1 MVIARRVHRR
11 SGVTHVRD
19 GSDGPVAGAGRS
31 RGSAPIVRPATIRGR
46 FRQIVV
52 AFLLSILVLITI
64 VVAREVSTYRNASG
78 TAQAVDLTLSAQGL
92 IHELQRERGLT
103 NGFLAGDTGYR
114 RDAVL
119 QRLRVDEALSGMVR
133 LLTRTGRAGE
143 AQVATTIERVNGL
156 TELRGSIDAGRTA
169 RVTAFSYYTDT
180 IAALA
185 RLDLGLDRESD
196 TTLREQVAALRA
208 IGEAKEAT
216 AQERGF
222 LAGVFTANN
231 MRGDDYAEFADMR
244 ATKRAALA
252 QFARSADVIPRSAG
266 DRALAT
272 DAATRAA
279 SFEALAL
286 AGADGRALRV
296 DPHAW
301 WLSMTTLIDDL
312 RAVQMAEGSAIRARA
327 GQLRETAAV
336 RLLLAIALVGLAV
349 AGQLALAAAGSRAVS
364 RPLAHLV
371 REAGELAARRLPQ
384 AVAELL
390 AGGESCSPPQSIRL
404 PDRAAEETRAVAA
417 AFDGVQRVAY
427 ELAAEQ
433 ALLRR
438 NSSES
443 MANLGRRNQNLLRR
457 QMGLISRLE
466 HEANDPSTL
475 ANLFE
480 LDHLATR
487 MRRNAESLLVLV
499 GEESPRLWSTPVT
512 IADVIRASI
521 AEVEEYRRVRLC
533 RIDEAHVHGQIAA
546 DVAHMIAELVENALA
561 FSPPDADVE
570 IFGRWTY
577 PHYLLVIVD
586 QGLGMS
592 TDDLARANAR
602 LRGQENF
609 LVAPTRFL
617 GHYVVGGL
625 AERLGI
631 GVQLA
636 ESPVTGITARLVL
649 PDKILV
655 DGSTLDT
662 APAGTPVNR
671 PVRDRL
677 PELAAGPAVAPP
689 VTPPVTPAAVSQAP
703 TMTTTQPTEPA
714 NTDCRTA
721 PAASWFQTPSTA
733 EAAENSLE
741 RTRNG
746 LVKRV
751 PGGRTAT
758 VVAPAR
764 RSAAAVVDRPPDQV
778 RTMLTSLRAGLNR
791 GEGTLRDEP
800 ARQEGPSD
808 DC

>member
-1 MVIARRVHRR
+1 MFIARRVYRR
-11 SGVTHVRD
+11 GGVTHVRD
-19 GSDGPVAGAGRS
+19 GSDGPVAGPRRLLS
-31 RGSAPIVRPATIRGR
+31 SAPILRPATIRGR
-46 FRQIVV
+46 FRQVVV

-64 VVAREVSTYRNASG
+64 VVAREVSTFRDASG

-103 NGFLAGDTGYR
+103 NGFLAGDIGYR
-114 RDAVL
+114 RDAVD
-119 QRLRVDEALSGMVR
+119 QRVRVDEALSETVR

-169 RVTAFSYYTDT
+169 RLMAFSYYTDT

-185 RLDLGLDRESD
+185 HLDFGLDQESD

-222 LAGVFTANN
+222 LAGVFTANH
-231 MRGDDYAEFADMR
+231 MRGDDYAKFAEIR

-252 QFARSADVIPRSAG
+252 QFARSADVTRRGAA

-272 DAATRAA
+272 DAATQAA

-286 AGADGRALRV
+286 AGAGGRALGV
-296 DPHAW
+296 DPRAW
-301 WLSMTTLIDDL
+301 WSSMTTLVDDM

-327 GQLRETAAV
+327 GQLRGTAAAH
-336 RLLLAIALVGLAV
+336 LMLAIALVGLAV

-364 RPLAHLV
+364 RPLADLV

-390 AGGESCSPPQSIRL
+390 AGGERGSPPPSIRL
-404 PDRAAEETRAVAA
+404 PERAAEETRAVAA
-417 AFDGVQRVAY
+417 ALDGVQRVAY

-438 NSSES
+438 NSNES

-466 HEANDPSTL
+466 HEANDPSAL

-512 IADVIRASI
+512 ITDVIRASI
-521 AEVEEYRRVRLC
+521 AEVEEYRRVTLR
-533 RIDEAHVHGQIAA
+533 RIDETYVLGQIAA

-570 IFGRWTY
+570 IFGRWTS

-592 TDDLARANAR
+592 ADDLARANAR
-602 LRGQENF
+602 LRGQEDF

-625 AERLGI
+625 AQRLGI
-631 GVQLA
+631 DVQLA
-636 ESPVTGITARLVL
+636 ASPVTGITARLVL
-649 PDKILV
+649 PAQILV
-655 DGSTLDT
+655 DGSTQDT
-662 APAGTPVNR
+662 ALAGTPVTR
-671 PVRDRL
+671 PIRDRV
-677 PELAAGPAVAPP
+677 PELAAVSVVAPP
-689 VTPPVTPAAVSQAP
+689 VAPAVVAKAP
-703 TMTTTQPTEPA
+703 TVTTTQTTEPA
-714 NTDCRTA
+714 TTDRRTE
-721 PAASWFQTPSTA
+721 PAVSWFETPLPADSGADTV
-733 EAAENSLE
+733 E

-751 PGGRTAT
+751 RGGHAT
-758 VVAPAR
+758 TVAAPAR
-764 RSAAAVVDRPPDQV
+764 QPATAVVDRPPDQV
-778 RTMLTSLRAGLNR
+778 RTMLTSLRAGLHR
-791 GEGTLRDEP
+791 GEGTLTDEV

-808 DC
+808 DR